1 MKHLFHVT
9 AAALFPLLV
18 SCQAKK
24 QTIEAAREEQ
34 NTALK
39 QSLYMESAKL
49 DSMSDNFIAEFDSLI
64 LFFEQPIDKGLK
76 DGADI
81 KVNTATK
88 HQGLV
93 KAKVY
98 GGRIDTKRNSVSAS
112 STHTQSKDSLLHL
125 QQRTADVQSHSDN
138 TVVGKPPN
146 LWLLYIIVA
155 IMLIATIF
163 FKRIR

>member
-1 MKHLFHVT
+1 MKHLFYLT

-39 QSLYMESAKL
+39 QSLYMESAML
-49 DSMSDNFIAEFDSLI
+49 DSMSEDFMAEFDSLV
-64 LFFEQPIDKGLK
+64 LYFEQPTSVGQEV
-76 DGADI
+76 GADKTI
-81 KVNTATK
+81 NTASK
-88 HQGLV
+88 HNSLV

-98 GGRIDTKRNSVSAS
+98 GGRIDTKKNSVSAS

-146 LWLLYIIVA
+146 LWYIYLIIAIVIIA
-155 IMLIATIF
+155 IIYF
-163 FKRIR
+163 ERIR

>member
-1 MKHLFHVT
+1 MKHLIYIT
-9 AAALFPLLV
+9 ATALFPLLV

-34 NTALK
+34 NTAMK
-39 QSLYMESAKL
+39 QSLYMDSAKL
-49 DSMSDNFIAEFDSLI
+49 DSMCESFVAEFDSLI
-64 LFFEQPIDKGLK
+64 LFFEHPTAKGLE

-98 GGRIDTKRNSVSAS
+98 GGRIDTKKNSVSAS

-146 LWLLYIIVA
+146 LWYIYLIIAIVIIA
-155 IMLIATIF
+155 IIYF
-163 FKRIR
+163 ERIR